1 MINSPEPAA
10 PNNKE
15 PWLAV
20 NLSKLMPGLGQLY
33 SGRPIKGLA
42 ILFGQLI
49 LLGLGGGIYITGK
62 GNPTLGLLCLFAGL
76 ILLPIWNL
84 FDAYHCAKNKNSSE
98 FESSRR
104 QSKDPWLAV
113 FLTGWIPGLG
123 HAYLREWAVAL
134 VFFIILLT
142 FFAATIYNIPSLA
155 GLALLLQFVAVLFS
169 PYNAYVLTP
178 IRRERSQIL
187 ILLFIAG
194 IFGISIVLSAFTAL
208 LLRMFIVESRYIPS
222 AAMVPTLKIN
232 DRLIIDKISYHFNPP
247 KRGDLIVFMPPETI
261 NQFIPTRGDA
271 FIKRII
277 GLPGDRVE
285 VKQNGVYINNE
296 LLNEDYIDPETMATT
311 YPTQTVPPNSY
322 FVLGD
327 NRNNS
332 LDSRFWG
339 FVPRNNIIGKA
350 TQRFYPFD
358 RAGSIPAKKR

>member
-1 MINSPEPAA
+1 MMNSPEPSA

-33 SGRPIKGLA
+33 SGSPIKGLA

-113 FLTGWIPGLG
+113 FLTGWMPGLG
-123 HAYLREWAVAL
+123 HIYLKEWAVAII
-134 VFFIILLT
+134 FFIILLT
-142 FFAATIYNIPSLA
+142 FFAATIYNIPGLA
-155 GLALLLQFVAVLFS
+155 GLALLLQFIAILFS

-208 LLRMFIVESRYIPS
+208 LLRLFIVESRYIPS

-232 DRLIIDKISYHFNPP
+232 DRLIIDKISYRFSPP
-247 KRGDLIVFMPPETI
+247 ERDDLIVFTPPEKA
-261 NQFIPTRGDA
+261 NQIMPTSSNA

-277 GLPGDRVE
+277 GLPGDQILPR
-285 VKQNGVYINNE
+285 
-296 LLNEDYIDPETMATT
+296 
-311 YPTQTVPPNSY
+311 
-322 FVLGD
+322 
-327 NRNNS
+327 
-332 LDSRFWG
+332 SR
-339 FVPRNNIIGKA
+339 
-350 TQRFYPFD
+350 
-358 RAGSIPAKKR
+358 

>member
-10 PNNKE
+10 PNNNKE

-33 SGRPIKGLA
+33 SGNPIKGLA

-49 LLGLGGGIYITGK
+49 LLGLGGGIYITGQ

-123 HAYLREWAVAL
+123 HVYLKEWAVAI

-142 FFAATIYNIPSLA
+142 FVVATIYNIPGLA
-155 GLALLLQFVAVLFS
+155 GLALLLQFVAILFS

-194 IFGISIVLSAFTAL
+194 IFSISIVLSAFTAI
-208 LLRMFIVESRYIPS
+208 LLRLLIVETRYIPS
-222 AAMVPTLKIN
+222 AAMTPTLQIN
-232 DRLIIDKISYHFNPP
+232 DRLVIDKISYHFNPP
-247 KRGDLIVFMPPETI
+247 ERGDLIVFMPPETI
-261 NQFIPTRGDA
+261 NQFIPNSGNA

-285 VKQNGVYINNE
+285 IKQE
-296 LLNEDYIDPETMATT
+296 RCLCQQPTT
-311 YPTQTVPPNSY
+311 PRRLHQ
-322 FVLGD
+322 
-327 NRNNS
+327 
-332 LDSRFWG
+332 
-339 FVPRNNIIGKA
+339 PRNHGHNLPNPNRSPQQLFCPG
-350 TQRFYPFD
+350 
-358 RAGSIPAKKR
+358 